1 MSNKVSVLTKL
12 YEFYLDE
19 FKNSGYHPHPANLL
33 AMLILPE
40 KNLFEPLKVCE
51 GEFYKVYKEQ
61 IDIKINQVINDF
73 KISSEEI
80 KSFVELNGVYSEDEE
95 YDKIWFVFYEG
106 FGTMHGEIMY
116 RPNQTDFEIYNL
128 MDHKSNMYK
137 MTENGIAEYKVE
149 KRYVLTRKI
158 DY

>member
-61 IDIKINQVINDF
+61 IDIKIKQVINDF
-73 KISSEEI
+73 KISNEEI
-80 KSFVELNGVYSEDEE
+80 KSFV
-95 YDKIWFVFYEG
+95 
-106 FGTMHGEIMY
+106 
-116 RPNQTDFEIYNL
+116 
-128 MDHKSNMYK
+128 
-137 MTENGIAEYKVE
+137 
-149 KRYVLTRKI
+149 
-158 DY
+158 